1 MGLKRGGL
9 QFNPFYVKK
18 HANTIAYSIAKKIE
32 NGSYKPASPANNKIA
47 KDSGGFRDVAIYQI
61 PDSAVST
68 LFYQRLLAK
77 NKHRFSS
84 YSYAYRNDRNV
95 HFAIQDISVE
105 LQNNSRLFVAE
116 FDFSKFFDKISHEHL
131 QNQYKK
137 NGFFISEEELK
148 VITAFLE
155 NKQEGIPQGTSISLF
170 LANLAC
176 WELDKRLEKEGLQ
189 FARYADDTII
199 WSNDYAKIN
208 KSIEIMT
215 NFSKDVGV
223 SINQEKSEGISMLC
237 PKEMRSEFSKYKEEV
252 EFLGYAL
259 SINKISIKKSSVVKI
274 KRQISYILYKH
285 LIQPLKPIKLT
296 ALKIPANNKDEAL
309 LSAICEIRRYLYGN
323 LSENMLTAFLN
334 GRNKRVFFKGLM
346 SFYPLINDEEQ
357 LKSLDGWLS
366 NAVFKAVRKRSKLLI
381 KHNQPRTHMFP
392 FNVSRK
398 NLIKLC
404 KKQKINNRN
413 LLQVPSFLRIYQ
425 VMQKGL
431 IEQGIDGVTTSYKN
445 IYY

>member
-1 MGLKRGGL
+1 M
-9 QFNPFYVKK
+9 
-18 HANTIAYSIAKKIE
+18 
-32 NGSYKPASPANNKIA
+32 
-47 KDSGGFRDVAIYQI
+47 
-61 PDSAVST
+61 
-68 LFYQRLLAK
+68 
-77 NKHRFSS
+77 
-84 YSYAYRNDRNV
+84 
-95 HFAIQDISVE
+95 
-105 LQNNSRLFVAE
+105 
-116 FDFSKFFDKISHEHL
+116 
-131 QNQYKK
+131 
-137 NGFFISEEELK
+137 
-148 VITAFLE
+148 
-155 NKQEGIPQGTSISLF
+155 
-170 LANLAC
+170 AC
-176 WELDKRLEKEGLQ
+176 WELDKSLEKEGLQ

-215 NFSKDVGV
+215 SFSRDIGV

-334 GRNKRVFFKGLM
+334 GRNKRIFFKGLM
-346 SFYPLINDEEQ
+346 SFYPLINDVEQ

-381 KHNQPRTHMFP
+381 RHNQPRTHMFP

-398 NLIKLC
+398 KLIHLC
-404 KKQKINNRN
+404 EKQKINNQN
-413 LLQVPSFLRIYQ
+413 LLKIPSFLRIYQ

-431 IEQGIDGVTTSYKN
+431 IEQGIDGVTSSYKN